1 MNVLGSG
8 LSALLGQSKKVAT
21 TSNNIANLGTD
32 GFKAEQT
39 RFVSQDPAA
48 GGGVR
53 TFQTSQITQPGF
65 VRQSA
70 NDLDLSISGNGF
82 FAVDSG
88 DGQVNF
94 TRDGSFAPDA
104 NGDLRNNSGSR
115 LLGFPL
121 DDNGSPIGGNDPQ
134 ALEPINISQN
144 AIAAQPTT
152 EVEFDGNL
160 DAASDPADAGVDF
173 SRSVT
178 VFDSTGAEQQLNFE
192 FEASGT
198 NQFDLTIRDGDGNAL
213 GSQTLEFDTGGQ
225 LTTPA
230 DGQVELTGIDFGN
243 GSVPQDITVDVSGTT
258 QFSDSFSVQ
267 NIDQNGFGPGTLSSV
282 TIGEDG
288 RVTASFSNGSEQDIA
303 QVPLADFAAPNKLQP
318 LSGNLFRETEN
329 SGPVNLNPPGQGGTG
344 QIRPG
349 SLEGSNVNLTQEMV
363 NLIESDV
370 AFKAAL
376 AAIRTEEE
384 QADSLLDILS

>member
-1 MNVLGSG
+1 MNVLGSS

-53 TFQTSQITQPGF
+53 TFQTSQITQPGY
-65 VRQSA
+65 VRQSPNA
-70 NDLDLSISGNGF
+70 LDLSISGNGF

-88 DGQVNF
+88 DGEINF
-94 TRDGSFAPDA
+94 TRDGTFSPDA

-121 DDNGSPIGGNDPQ
+121 DDSGNPVGGNDPQ
-134 ALEPINISQN
+134 ALEPVNIGQN
-144 AIAAQPTT
+144 AIAAQATT
-152 EVEFDGNL
+152 QISFSGNL
-160 DAASDPADAGVDF
+160 DAASDPADPGVDF
-173 SRSVT
+173 SRSVQ
-178 VFDSTGAEQQLNFE
+178 VFDTLGTEQDLTFE

-198 NQFDLTIRDGDGNAL
+198 NQFDLTIRDGNSNVL
-213 GSQTLEFDTGGQ
+213 GTQTLEFDTSGQ
-225 LTTPA
+225 LNTPA

-243 GSVPQDITVDVSGTT
+243 GSAPQDVTVDLSGTT
-258 QFSDSFSVQ
+258 QFSDSFSIQ
-267 NIDQNGFGPGTLSSV
+267 NIDQNGFGAGNLSSV
-282 TIGEDG
+282 TVGEDG
-288 RVTASFSNGSEQDIA
+288 RVTARFSNGAEQDIA
-303 QVPLADFAAPNKLQP
+303 QVPVADFAAPNKLQP
-318 LSGNLFRETEN
+318 LSGNLFRETEA
-329 SGPVNLNPPGQGGTG
+329 SGDVNLNVPGQGGTG
-344 QIRPG
+344 RIQPG
-349 SLEGSNVNLTQEMV
+349 SIEGSNVNLTQEMV

-384 QADSLLDILS
+384 QTDSLLDILS